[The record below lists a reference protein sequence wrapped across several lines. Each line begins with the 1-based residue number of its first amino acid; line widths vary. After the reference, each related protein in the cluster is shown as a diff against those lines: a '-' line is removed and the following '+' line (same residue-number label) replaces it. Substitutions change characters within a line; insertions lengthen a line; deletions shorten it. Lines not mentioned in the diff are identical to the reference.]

1 MVYVEKV
8 AFRARIYCV
17 GGSFFLVIPIFEKE
31 ITIMA
36 RNPGVL
42 TKNPNVIKWV
52 DEMVALTKPD
62 SVVWIDGSKEQ
73 LDELI
78 EEVCS
83 LPDGNKDKMY
93 KLNPEKLPGCLYHRT
108 LPNDVARVEDR
119 TFICCR
125 NKEDAGP
132 TNNWMDPKEMY
143 AKLTPMYDGVMK
155 GRTMY
160 VIPYSMGPIGSPLAK
175 VGVELTDSVYVV
187 LNMNIMTRMGADAF
201 KNLGDTSNDFVRGLH
216 SKADVNPDNRYIVQF
231 PEDNTIWSI
240 NSAYGGNV
248 LLGKKCFALR
258 IASYQGKNEGW
269 MAEHML
275 ILGVKKPDGEMRYI
289 TAAFPSACGKTN
301 LAMLIPPAV
310 YKEQGY
316 EVYTVGDDI
325 AWMKPGEDGRLY
337 AINPENG
344 FFGVAPGTNAKS
356 NYNALAS
363 TQKNTIFTNVALNNA
378 DNTVWWEG
386 LDKNPPVDA
395 TEWKG
400 AKVNGVEF
408 TSVMGADGKP
418 QKLAHPNSRFTAP
431 AVNCPC
437 VSPEFNNPKGVPV
450 TAIIFGGRRA
460 STTPLVYQS
469 FDWVHGTYMGSAV
482 SSETTAAAT
491 GAVGVLRHDPMAMK
505 PFIGYNVGDYWAHW
519 LEMGEKLGDKA
530 PKIFNVNWFKQ
541 DENGNFIWPGFGDN
555 MRVLD
560 WIIKRCE
567 GKVDAVE
574 TPIGYLPKKGDIN
587 LKGIEDEV
595 TSEIEDKLLDVDI
608 DLWKKEIA
616 EMRRYYNDDIKA
628 KGGKIPQ
635 ALYDQLDKIEARL
648 NKA

>member
-1 MVYVEKV
+1 M
-8 AFRARIYCV
+8 
-17 GGSFFLVIPIFEKE
+17 S
-31 ITIMA
+31 
-36 RNPGVL
+36 L
-42 TKNPNVIKWV
+42 TKNPNVLKWV
-52 DEMVALTKPD
+52 DEVVALTKPD
-62 SVVWIDGSKEQ
+62 QVVWIDGSKEQ
-73 LDELI
+73 LEALKKEAISTGEMQEL
-78 EEVCS
+78 
-83 LPDGNKDKMY
+83 NQ
-93 KLNPEKLPGCLYHRT
+93 EKLPGCLYHRT

-119 TFICCR
+119 TFICSR
-125 NKEDAGP
+125 RKEDAGP
-132 TNNWMDPKEMY
+132 TNNWCDPQEMY

-175 VGVELTDSVYVV
+175 VGVEVTDSIYVV
-187 LNMNIMTRMGADAF
+187 LNMDIMTRMGKQAF
-201 KNLGDTSNDFVRGLH
+201 ENLGDTSNDFVRCLH
-216 SKADVNPDNRYIVQF
+216 SKADVDPEKRYIVQF
-231 PEDNTIWSI
+231 PEDNAIWSI

-275 ILGVKKPDGEMRYI
+275 ILGVKKPDGEVKYI

-301 LAMLIPPAV
+301 LAMLIPPEG
-310 YKEQGY
+310 YKKDGY
-316 EVYTVGDDI
+316 EVFTVGDDI
-325 AWMKPGEDGRLY
+325 AWMKQGEDGRLY

-363 TQKNTIFTNVALNNA
+363 TMKNTIFTNVAINDD

-386 LDKNPPVDA
+386 LDKNPPENA

-400 AKVNGVEF
+400 AKVNGKEY
-408 TSVMGADGKP
+408 SAEGN
-418 QKLAHPNSRFTAP
+418 KLAHPNSRFTAP
-431 AVNCPC
+431 AINCPC
-437 VSPEFNNPKGVPV
+437 ISPEFNNPEGVPIS
-450 TAIIFGGRRA
+450 AIIFGGRRA

-469 FDWVHGTYMGSAV
+469 FDWTHGTYIGSAV

-519 LEMGEKLGDKA
+519 LAMGEKLGDKA

-567 GKVDAVE
+567 GTIEAEE
-574 TPIGYLPKKGDIN
+574 TAIGYLPKKGDIN
-587 LKGIEDEV
+587 VEGIEDEV
-595 TSEIEDKLLDVDI
+595 TPEIMDKLLAVDK
-608 DLWKKEIA
+608 DLWIKEIA
-616 EMRRYYNDDIKA
+616 EMRRYYKEDIA
-628 KGGKIPQ
+628 DKGGNVPA
-635 ALYDQLDKIEARL
+635 ALEAQLDALEARL
-648 NKA
+648 NK

>member
-1 MVYVEKV
+1 M
-8 AFRARIYCV
+8 
-17 GGSFFLVIPIFEKE
+17 S
-31 ITIMA
+31 
-36 RNPGVL
+36 L
-42 TKNPNVIKWV
+42 TKNPNVLKWV
-52 DEMVALTKPD
+52 DEMVDLTKPD
-62 SVVWIDGSKEQ
+62 KVVWIDGSKEQ
-73 LDELI
+73 LDALTD
-78 EEVCS
+78 EVCA
-83 LPDGNKDKMY
+83 LPEGNRDKMY
-93 KLNPEKLPGCLYHRT
+93 RLNEEKLPGCLYHRT

-119 TFICCR
+119 TFICTPT
-125 NKEDAGP
+125 KEEAGP
-132 TNNWMDPKEMY
+132 TNNWCDPAEMY
-143 AKLTPMYDGVMK
+143 AKLSKLYDGVMK

-175 VGVELTDSVYVV
+175 VGVEITDSIYVV
-187 LNMNIMTRMGADAF
+187 LNMNIMTRMGAQAF
-201 KNLGDTSNDFVRGLH
+201 ENLGDTSNDFVRGLH
-216 SKADVNPDNRYIVQF
+216 SKADVDPENRYIVQF
-231 PEDNTIWSI
+231 PQDNTIWSI

-275 ILGVKKPDGEMRYI
+275 ILGVKKPDGKVVYI

-301 LAMLIPPAV
+301 LAMLIPPKV
-310 YKEQGY
+310 YKDKGY
-316 EVYTVGDDI
+316 EVFTVGDDI
-325 AWMKPGEDGRLY
+325 AWMKPGEDGMLY

-344 FFGVAPGTNAKS
+344 FFGVAPGTNDKS
-356 NYNALAS
+356 NHNALAS
-363 TQKNTIFTNVALNNA
+363 TMKDTIFTNVALNNA

-386 LDKNPPVDA
+386 LDKNPPEDA

-400 AKVNGVEF
+400 AKVNGKEF
-408 TSVMGADGKP
+408 TANGE
-418 QKLAHPNSRFTAP
+418 KLAHPNSRFTAP

-450 TAIIFGGRRA
+450 SAIIFGGRRA

-469 FDWVHGTYMGSAV
+469 FDWTHGTYVGSAV

-541 DENGNFIWPGFGDN
+541 DENGHFIWPGFGDN

-567 GKVDAVE
+567 GAVDAEE
-574 TPIGYLPKKGDIN
+574 TAIGYLPKKSDIN
-587 LKGIEDEV
+587 LEGIEDEV
-595 TSEIEDKLLDVDI
+595 TPEILDKLLDVDK

-616 EMRRYYNDDIKA
+616 EMRRYYKEDISD
-628 KGGKIPQ
+628 KGGHVPA
-635 ALYDQLDKIEARL
+635 ALSAQLDKIEARL
-648 NKA
+648 G